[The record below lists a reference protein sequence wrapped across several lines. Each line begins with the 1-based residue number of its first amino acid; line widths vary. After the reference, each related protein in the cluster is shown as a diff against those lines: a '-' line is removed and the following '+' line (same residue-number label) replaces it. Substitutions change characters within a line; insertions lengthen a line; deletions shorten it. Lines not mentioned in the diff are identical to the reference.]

1 MTGVNEILVL
11 ILLIVA
17 ILILPRMFRSG
28 SVKNEASA
36 KNLFHLK
43 PLARAGIVLSLLY
56 PVFFALYLKPW
67 EGGQMISFFSIGI
80 LPVILAWSVVWIVT
94 GRKS

>member
-28 SVKNEASA
+28 SVKNETHV
-36 KNLFHLK
+36 KKRFRLT
-43 PLARAGIVLSLLY
+43 PLARAGIVLSLVY
-56 PVFFALYLKPW
+56 PVFFALSLKPW
-67 EGGQMISFFSIGI
+67 EDGQMISFFSIGI
-80 LPVILAWSVVWIVT
+80 LPVILAWSIVWIIT
-94 GRKS
+94 GRKQ